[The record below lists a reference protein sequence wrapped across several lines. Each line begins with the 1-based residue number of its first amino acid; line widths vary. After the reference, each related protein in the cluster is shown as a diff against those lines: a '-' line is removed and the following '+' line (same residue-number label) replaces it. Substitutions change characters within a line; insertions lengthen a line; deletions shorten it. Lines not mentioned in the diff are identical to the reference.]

1 MALDCR
7 TAGEKN
13 RYLRDETLPSN
24 KSHITNDNARRI
36 SHLDQEMQAID
47 QTEVYLKKQEN
58 EVVRRKDRRR
68 IMF

>member
-13 RYLRDETLPSN
+13 RYLRGETLPSN
-24 KSHITNDNARRI
+24 KSHITDDNARSI
-36 SHLDQEMQAID
+36 SHVDQEMQVID
-47 QTEVYLKKQEN
+47 KTEVYLKKQEY

-68 IMF
+68 IML